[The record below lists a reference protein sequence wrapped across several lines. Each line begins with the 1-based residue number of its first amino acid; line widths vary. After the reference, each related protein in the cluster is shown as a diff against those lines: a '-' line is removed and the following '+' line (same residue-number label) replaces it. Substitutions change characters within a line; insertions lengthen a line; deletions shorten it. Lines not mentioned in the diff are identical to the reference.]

1 VVFLNI
7 FTSNKLTTLK
17 YLDRARE
24 MLSVKCLHC
33 KHGDE
38 FNTENEDVTTLRYGW
53 GGFYYIYVRESAARV
68 QTELGQERA
77 GGGRE
82 KGGRGRDKEKRGSRD
97 RTRSQVRRTKRAKRT
112 REQRAWPK
120 GQDYDRTRSWGK
132 ESPCPDEISGRE
144 WVRVAERQQGLCESR
159 C

>member
-1 VVFLNI
+1 MPFRSGSQQCTCCIQPAYVVFLNI

-77 GGGRE
+77 GGG
-82 KGGRGRDKEKRGSRD
+82 EKRGGGGG
-97 RTRSQVRRTKRAKRT
+97 TRKREGQEIGPGAK
-112 REQRAWPK
+112 
-120 GQDYDRTRSWGK
+120 
-132 ESPCPDEISGRE
+132 
-144 WVRVAERQQGLCESR
+144 
-159 C
+159 